1 MAGPPSP
8 EELAQAEALER
19 SGPSAAD
26 WLRLLRPRQ
35 WTKNLLLF
43 AALLFARRL
52 FDPQALGLAVLG
64 FAVFCAASSS
74 VYVLNDLI
82 DVDRDRRHPEKRQRP
97 IASGAIPRGAA
108 AGLALLLALASLAS
122 AFSLGAAFGLWTLA
136 YLALN
141 LLYSA
146 VGKNA
151 AVLDVLL
158 IAMGFVIRAVAGA
171 VVIGVPYSEWFILCT
186 LFLAVFLGA
195 SKRKAELLSLG
206 DGAAEHRPVL
216 GAYTTTSLDAFTS
229 TSMAAAVLS
238 YALYVVAEHP
248 GEDVHMLAFTVPF
261 VIFGVFRYS
270 LLVEQEGHLGDR
282 PEEVLLQDRPMQVC
296 VVGFAV
302 VAVLALYLGG

>member
-19 SGPSAAD
+19 SGPSAAE

-52 FDPQALGLAVLG
+52 FDPQALGLAALG
-64 FAVFCAASSS
+64 FAIFCAASSS

-82 DVDRDRRHPEKRQRP
+82 DVDRDRRHPEKRRRP

-108 AGLALLLALASLAS
+108 AGVALLLALGALAC
-122 AFSLGAAFGLWTLA
+122 AFALGSTFGAWTLA

-141 LLYSA
+141 LFYTT
-146 VGKNA
+146 VGKDV

-158 IAMGFVIRAVAGA
+158 IAMGFVIRAIAGA
-171 VVIGVPYSEWFILCT
+171 VVIDVPYSEWFILCT

-206 DGAAEHRPVL
+206 DGAAGHRPVL
-216 GAYTTTSLDAFTS
+216 GAYTTPSLDAFTT

-270 LLVEQEGHLGDR
+270 LLVEQKDHLGDR
-282 PEEVLLQDRPMQVC
+282 PEEVLLQDRPMQLC
-296 VVGFAV
+296 VVGFALV
-302 VAVLALYLGG
+302 TVLALYLGG

>member
-19 SGPSAAD
+19 SGASAAE

-52 FDPQALGLAVLG
+52 FDPQSLGLAALG
-64 FAVFCAASSS
+64 FAIFCAASSS
-74 VYVLNDLI
+74 VYVVNDLI
-82 DVDRDRRHPEKRQRP
+82 DVDRDRRHPEKRRRP
-97 IASGAIPRGAA
+97 IASGAIPRAAA
-108 AGLALLLALASLAS
+108 AGVALLLAVGALACAFALDAS
-122 AFSLGAAFGLWTLA
+122 FGFWTLG
-136 YLALN
+136 YLSLN
-141 LLYSA
+141 LLYTT
-146 VGKNA
+146 VGKNV

-158 IAMGFVIRAVAGA
+158 IAMGFVIRAIAGA
-171 VVIGVPYSEWFILCT
+171 VVIDVPYSEWFILCT

-206 DGAAEHRPVL
+206 DDASGHRPVL
-216 GAYTTTSLDAFTS
+216 GAYTTTSLDAFIS

-248 GEDVHMLAFTVPF
+248 GEEIHLLAFTVPF

-270 LLVEQEGHLGDR
+270 LLVEQEDHLGDR

-296 VVGFAV
+296 VVGFAL

>member
-8 EELAQAEALER
+8 EDLARQGALAA

-52 FDPQALGLAVLG
+52 FDPPALLLAALG
-64 FAVFCAASSS
+64 FAIFCAASSS
-74 VYVLNDLI
+74 VYVLNDLL
-82 DVDRDRRHPEKRQRP
+82 DADRDRLHPEKRRRP

-108 AGLALLLALASLAS
+108 AGLALLLAAGALGF

-141 LLYSA
+141 ALYST
-146 VGKNA
+146 VGKNVA
-151 AVLDVLL
+151 ILDVLL
-158 IAMGFVIRAVAGA
+158 IASGFVIRAIAGA
-171 VVIGVPYSEWFILCT
+171 VVIAVPYSEWFILCT

-195 SKRKAELLSLG
+195 SKRKAELRSLG
-206 DGAAEHRPVL
+206 DGASQHRPVL
-216 GAYTTTSLDAFTS
+216 SSYTTSSLDAFTS
-229 TSMAAAVLS
+229 TAMGATVLS

-248 GEDVHMLAFTVPF
+248 GEDIHLLALTVPF
-261 VIFGVFRYS
+261 VLFGVFRYS
-270 LLVEQEGHLGDR
+270 LLVEQDELGDR

-296 VVGFAV
+296 VLGFAA